1 MKVLSLR
8 LSQVPITKRMTGGK
22 IVQLPVPTNVKT
34 MVKKF
39 CMEGH
44 CMDRKKKKE
53 KQTNKKTSRSLMVT
67 EWALVLGHGE
77 MRRG

>member
-44 CMDRKKKKE
+44 CMDRKKRKKN
-53 KQTNKKTSRSLMVT
+53 KQTKKLL
-67 EWALVLGHGE
+67 EALWLLNGLWC
-77 MRRG
+77 